1 MEIILDDE
9 VNFRMCNDDLYKTAM
24 QFEDKNNRLIEHVHK
39 NGAVNEFLRKRLKSV
54 ALGPY
59 IMYCSLTPQDAAL
72 GDLGSNSGSR

>member
-1 MEIILDDE
+1 M
-9 VNFRMCNDDLYKTAM
+9 
-24 QFEDKNNRLIEHVHK
+24 DKNFGLSAGKSGVWIPGPGKCSLRTT
-39 NGAVNEFLRKRLKSV
+39 AVDARVNYPLYFTFLV